1 MKHYWRCV
9 YCKPREAKVAKFY
22 LEKGGFEIFYPLIK
36 EKKKVAGKIKEIHK
50 ELFPNYLF
58 VRFSV
63 EDYRTVK
70 YTKGVSRVVLG
81 DNGEPAVVDDEIINA
96 IKRRM
101 KDGFVVLEER
111 GFKKGEKVLI
121 KDGPFKG
128 FEAVFLK
135 EIKPRDRVLILL
147 KTITGELKLEIDYDK
162 LK

>member
-22 LEKGGFEIFYPLIK
+22 LEKGGFETFYPLIK
-36 EKKKVAGKIKEIHK
+36 EKKRVAGKIKEIHK

-81 DNGEPAVVDDEIINA
+81 DNGEPAVVDDEIIEA
-96 IKRRM
+96 IKGSM
-101 KDGFVVLEER
+101 QDGFVVLEEK